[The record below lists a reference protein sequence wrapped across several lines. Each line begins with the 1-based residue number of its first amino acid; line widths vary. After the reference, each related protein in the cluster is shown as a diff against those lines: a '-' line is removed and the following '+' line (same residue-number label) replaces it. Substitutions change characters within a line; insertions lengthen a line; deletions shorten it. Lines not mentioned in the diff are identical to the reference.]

1 MTESTQRKMNP
12 EIKDKWVE
20 ALRSGQYKQCDRT
33 LMRQDEYGN
42 RTFCCL
48 GVLTDLYLQENNMQW
63 NFNDVNGVPFNGKE
77 VLTEQVIVWARFP
90 DRIDTNAPSVQ
101 YEGGSTLLTTMNDDG
116 VTFSDI
122 ADIIEEQF

>member
-1 MTESTQRKMNP
+1 MNP

-48 GVLTDLYLQENNMQW
+48 GVLTDLYLQEKNMQW
-63 NFNDVNGVPFNGKE
+63 DFNDVNGVPFYGKE
-77 VLTEQVIVWARFP
+77 VLTEQVIVWAGFP
-90 DRIDTNAPSVQ
+90 DRIIDTNAPSVHWR
-101 YEGGSTLLTTMNDDG
+101 GDLPTLLTTMNDDG
-116 VTFSDI
+116 VEFPAI